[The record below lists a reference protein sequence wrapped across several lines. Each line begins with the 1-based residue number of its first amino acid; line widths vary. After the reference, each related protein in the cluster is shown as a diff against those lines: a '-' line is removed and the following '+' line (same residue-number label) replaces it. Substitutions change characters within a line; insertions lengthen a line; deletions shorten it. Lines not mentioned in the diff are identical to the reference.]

1 LGEEDFRE
9 RFRRIPPAFREQYI
23 SVLGEAEEETL
34 HPDLYSRLVDDGTDM
49 IVRKLREY
57 NEGRRSLLKSLRGR
71 IEVRRLVQDEDIASL
86 RVVASDAGNNG
97 ADFRSAFIPL
107 YASAAISA
115 EGWKI
120 IDDPIFRVGDPE
132 IWPLLKSLRGR
143 IEVRRLVQDE
153 DIASLRVVA
162 SDAGN
167 NGADFRSAFIP
178 LYASAAISAEGW
190 KIIDDPIFRVGDPEI
205 WPDEFRSHDR
215 ESLLA
220 SKIQF
225 EVTAEAIEIWKPKYV
240 LLDGSLLV
248 NFWLL
253 PSLFGS
259 TREYEED
266 FNSTVTRSVELL
278 LKCYEEDIPI
288 AGFVKRTRMND
299 ICAEVG
305 VPKMRDTALL
315 DLLLNLG
322 EYTAPRPISA
332 RNPVI
337 DRYRRVCQNMGV
349 PEGQI
354 DDILGIHFSYI
365 KTGLTTPFRL
375 EIPRYCLNSLD
386 EVGTLIFTTSEE
398 ESGIPFVINEV
409 DNITRITATTS
420 NIRTLMIYSKML
432 DLVKRGEMAPEDMN
446 LLALQYG
453 ESWVL
458 RDGERLKA

>member
-1 LGEEDFRE
+1 MTRYPPYICSLRLKVSTFYFILGFRLGEEDFRE
-9 RFRRIPPAFREQYI
+9 GFRRIPPAFRERYI
-23 SVLGEAEEETL
+23 SVLGEAEGETL

-49 IVRKLREY
+49 IIRKLREY

-71 IEVRRLVQDEDIASL
+71 IEVRKLVRDEDIARL

-120 IDDPIFRVGDPE
+120 IDE
-132 IWPLLKSLRGR
+132 
-143 IEVRRLVQDE
+143 
-153 DIASLRVVA
+153 
-162 SDAGN
+162 
-167 NGADFRSAFIP
+167 
-178 LYASAAISAEGW
+178 
-190 KIIDDPIFRVGDPEI
+190 PIFRVGDPEI

-225 EVTAEAIEIWKPKYV
+225 EVTAEAIDIWKPKYV
-240 LLDGSLLV
+240 LLDGSLLI

-259 TREYEED
+259 TREYEDD
-266 FNSTVTRSVELL
+266 FNSAVARSVELL

-305 VPKMRDTALL
+305 MPKMRDTALL
-315 DLLLNLG
+315 DLLLSLG
-322 EYTAPRPISA
+322 EYTAPRPMPT

-337 DRYRRVCQNMGV
+337 DRYRRVCWDTGI

-354 DDILGIHFSYI
+354 DDILGIHFSYV
-365 KTGLTTPFRL
+365 KTGLTTPFRI
-375 EIPRYCLNSLD
+375 EIPKYCLNSLD
-386 EVGTLIFTTSEE
+386 EIGVLIFTTSEE

-409 DNITRITATTS
+409 DGITRITATTS

-432 DLVKRGEMAPEDMN
+432 DLVRRGEMAPEDLN

-453 ESWVL
+453 ESWG
-458 RDGERLKA
+458 DGERLRVER